1 MYCIKCGKENGDDA
15 AFCQKCGKAF
25 EAEEETRVARR
36 DSVAVR
42 PGSVG
47 IASGQEPVTKIFTIR
62 PTLKFVYA
70 AYAAAVMA
78 AFVLALLAGFFVN
91 STAPGTVVVG
101 ITICIV
107 LLLIPAYFH
116 LKQKLVRYTLTDT
129 TIEIDSGLISRT
141 TQNVPLRRVQDV
153 TVSST
158 ITQRLLGFG
167 EVVIDNAGD
176 AGGKVVL
183 NNIDSPKKYADIL
196 LKQMR
201 ILEK

>member
-25 EAEEETRVARR
+25 EAEEETRVAQR

-47 IASGQEPVTKIFTIR
+47 IASGQEPETKIFTIR

-91 STAPGTVVVG
+91 FTAPGTVVVG

-167 EVVIDNAGD
+167 DVVIDNAGD

>member
-15 AFCQKCGKAF
+15 AFCQKCGSAF

-36 DSVAVR
+36 ESLAAPLRSVADTA
-42 PGSVG
+42 G
-47 IASGQEPVTKIFTIR
+47 EPAAKIFTIR

-70 AYAAAVMA
+70 AYAAAVFG
-78 AFVLALLAGFFVN
+78 AFLVVALI
-91 STAPGTVVVG
+91 TVVLPMLSPWIAVAIG
-101 ITICIV
+101 V
-107 LLLIPAYFH
+107 LLLLIPAFYHF
-116 LKQKLVRYTLTDT
+116 KQKLIRYTLTDT
-129 TIEIDSGLISRT
+129 TIEIDSGLISRR

-158 ITQRLLGFG
+158 IMQRLLGFG
-167 EVVIDNAGD
+167 DVVIDNASD
-176 AGGKVVL
+176 DGGKVVL

-201 ILEK
+201 DLER

>member
-1 MYCIKCGKENGDDA
+1 M
-15 AFCQKCGKAF
+15 
-25 EAEEETRVARR
+25 VRR

-47 IASGQEPVTKIFTIR
+47 IDSDREPTAKIFTIR

-70 AYAAAVMA
+70 AYAAAVFG
-78 AFVLALLAGFFVN
+78 AFLVVALI
-91 STAPGTVVVG
+91 TVVLPMLSPWIAVAIG
-101 ITICIV
+101 V
-107 LLLIPAYFH
+107 LLLLIPAFYHF
-116 LKQKLVRYTLTDT
+116 KQKLIRYTLTDT
-129 TIEIDSGLISRT
+129 TIEIDSGLISRR

-158 ITQRLLGFG
+158 IMQRLLGFG
-167 EVVIDNAGD
+167 DVVIDNASD
-176 AGGKVVL
+176 DGGKVVL

-201 ILEK
+201 DLER

>member
-15 AFCQKCGKAF
+15 AFCQKCGNAF

-36 DSVAVR
+36 ESLAAPLRSVADTA
-42 PGSVG
+42 G
-47 IASGQEPVTKIFTIR
+47 EPAAKIFTIR

-78 AFVLALLAGFFVN
+78 AFVLALLVGFFVN
-91 STAPGTVVVG
+91 LTAPGTVVVG
-101 ITICIV
+101 INICIV

-153 TVSST
+153 TISST
-158 ITQRLLGFG
+158 IMQRLLGFG
-167 EVVIDNAGD
+167 DVVIDNASD
-176 AGGKVVL
+176 DGGKVVL

-201 ILEK
+201 DLER

>member
-1 MYCIKCGKENGDDA
+1 MYCIKCGKENADDA

-25 EAEEETRVARR
+25 EAEEETRVAKRQ
-36 DSVAVR
+36 
-42 PGSVG
+42 
-47 IASGQEPVTKIFTIR
+47 SGTGLAGEGEQIFSIT

-70 AYAAAVMA
+70 GYLLAVIA
-78 AFVLALLAGFFVN
+78 AFILALVVGGLAAL
-91 STAPGTVVVG
+91 TAPGTVVLG
-101 ITICIV
+101 LLICAV

-129 TIEIDSGLISRT
+129 TIEIDTGLISRT

-158 ITQRLLGFG
+158 FTQRLLGFG
-167 EVVIDNAGD
+167 DVVIDNASED
-176 AGGKVVL
+176 GGKVVL
-183 NNIDSPKKYADIL
+183 NNINSPKKYADAL

-201 ILEK
+201 DLER

>member
-15 AFCQKCGKAF
+15 AFCQKCGNAF

-36 DSVAVR
+36 ETGEALSRGA
-42 PGSVG
+42 GT
-47 IASGQEPVTKIFTIR
+47 ASDRGEEPETKIFTIR

-70 AYAAAVMA
+70 AYAAAVFG
-78 AFVLALLAGFFVN
+78 AFLVVALI
-91 STAPGTVVVG
+91 TVVFPAVWPP
-101 ITICIV
+101 IAIV
-107 LLLIPAYFH
+107 IGLLLLLIPAFYHF
-116 LKQKLVRYTLTDT
+116 KQKLVRYTLTDT
-129 TIEIDSGLISRT
+129 TIEIDTGLISRT

-158 ITQRLLGFG
+158 IMQRILGFG
-167 EVVIDNAGD
+167 NVVIDNAGD
-176 AGGKVVL
+176 DGGKVVL
-183 NNIDSPKKYADIL
+183 SNIDSPKKYADIL

>member
-1 MYCIKCGKENGDDA
+1 MYCIKCGKENADDA
-15 AFCQKCGKAF
+15 AFCQKCGNAF

-36 DSVAVR
+36 ETGAELSD
-42 PGSVG
+42 GG
-47 IASGQEPVTKIFTIR
+47 EQIFTIR

-70 AYAAAVMA
+70 AYAAAVFG
-78 AFVLALLAGFFVN
+78 AFLVVALISVILPAVSPLIAIIIGLL
-91 STAPGTVVVG
+91 
-101 ITICIV
+101 
-107 LLLIPAYFH
+107 LLLIPAFYH

-158 ITQRLLGFG
+158 MMQRILGFG
-167 EVVIDNAGD
+167 NVVIDNAGD
-176 AGGKVVL
+176 DGGKVIL